1 MHKPLPPDPS
11 RPGDN
16 GVPRISQSMA
26 RMRLMTGRRVIGRLV
41 IRTIAPDLELS
52 HLDVLSAVGQAEGVG
67 EVTVGTIADM
77 LRIDPSRASRIVA
90 DMVRGKVLRRK
101 ASRADARRIVVVM
114 TPAGRRLLLEVRA
127 LKLTTVTRIVA
138 GWPEKDVET
147 FAALFEKFMSGY
159 EGLFPAHDGDTP
171 G

>member
-1 MHKPLPPDPS
+1 MHKTLP
-11 RPGDN
+11 PGDN
-16 GVPRISQSMA
+16 SVSRIGQSMA

-52 HLDVLSAVGQAEGVG
+52 HLDVLTAVGRAEGAD

-90 DMVRGKVLRRK
+90 DMVSRNVLRRK

-114 TPAGRRLLLEVRA
+114 TPAGRRLLSEARA
-127 LKLTTVTRIVA
+127 IKLKTVTEIVA

-147 FAALFEKFMSGY
+147 FAVLFEKFMSGF
-159 EGLFPAHDGDTP
+159 EDLFLAHDSDTP